1 MLCSLD
7 DELSLTED
15 EERELQDEE
24 VLVLVD
30 EQLEQEGLLL
40 NLLDDT
46 QLDEDDVDENEKQQL
61 EQLDEVENLD
71 ELQLEEQQ
79 EGRLSNVLLLEDVE

>member
-1 MLCSLD
+1 LLCSLD